1 MTKESFKKF
10 VKDHKTQIISGTLM
24 AIGTAALTV
33 VGIKISKCPRAKSD
47 SILNDDKLFIELLET
62 IDDASAGCNNYL
74 MVTQP
79 EIASAIDKGLISTN
93 VLRDPDGKLLEI
105 KNLIAFGNK
114 LEP

>member
-47 SILNDDKLFIELLET
+47 SILNDDKLFIDLLET
-62 IDDASAGCNNYL
+62 IDDASAGCNNYV
-74 MVTQP
+74 MITTS
-79 EIASAIDKGLISTN
+79 EIASAIEKGVINGN

>member
-47 SILNDDKLFIELLET
+47 SILNDDKLFIDLLET
-62 IDDASAGCNNYL
+62 IDDASAGCSNYI
-74 MVTQP
+74 MITASD
-79 EIASAIDKGLISTN
+79 IASAIDRGVINEN

-105 KNLIAFGNK
+105 KNIIAFGK
-114 LEP
+114 QLEP

>member
-10 VKDHKTQIISGTLM
+10 VKDHKTQIIYGTLM
-24 AIGTAALTV
+24 AIGTAALTA

-47 SILNDDKLFIELLET
+47 SILNDDKTFIKLLET
-62 IDDASAGCNNYL
+62 IDDASAGCNNYV
-74 MVTQP
+74 MMTTS
-79 EIASAIDKGLISTN
+79 EITSAIDKGAINGN
-93 VLRDPDGKLLEI
+93 VLRDPNGKLFEI

>member
-1 MTKESFKKF
+1 MTKESLKKF

-47 SILNDDKLFIELLET
+47 SILNDDKLFIDLLET
-62 IDDASAGCNNYL
+62 IDDASAGCSNYV
-74 MVTQP
+74 MMTTS
-79 EIASAIDKGLISTN
+79 EIASAIDNGVINGN
-93 VLRDPDGKLLEI
+93 VLRDPDGKLFEI

>member
-1 MTKESFKKF
+1 MTKESLKKF

-33 VGIKISKCPRAKSD
+33 AGVNVIKCLRAKSD
-47 SILNDDKLFIELLET
+47 SILNDDKLFIDLLET
-62 IDDASAGCNNYL
+62 IDDASAGCNNYV
-74 MVTQP
+74 MITTS
-79 EIASAIDKGLISTN
+79 EIASAIDNGVINGN
-93 VLRDPDGKLLEI
+93 VLRDPDGKLFEI

>member
-33 VGIKISKCPRAKSD
+33 AGVNIIKCLRAKSD
-47 SILNDDKLFIELLET
+47 SILNDDKLFIDLLET
-62 IDDASAGCNNYL
+62 IDDASAGCNNYV
-74 MVTQP
+74 MITTS
-79 EIASAIDKGLISTN
+79 EIASAIDKGVINGN

-114 LEP
+114 VEP